1 MVQWHLM
8 SAMNDYRYWYLNS
21 TDLNA
26 HIDHLRPNTKY
37 EFDVKITKGR
47 SVSPWSMKESN
58 KTMEDG
64 T

>member
-1 MVQWHLM
+1 
-8 SAMNDYRYWYLNS
+8 MNVHRYWYLNS

-47 SVSPWSMKESN
+47 SVSSWSMKESN

-64 T
+64 M